1 MISGFKN
8 LINKSNEITAEDVKF
23 QYEDDVQRKLEGH
36 PLLGFFTELGK
47 CLESESDAARE
58 LRKTLT
64 QKRKRLKTS
73 ASPVTDSVLSQS
85 SIEVDVH
92 VVESVS
98 SSQSLVNPE
107 SYASTGHKRNPSKS
121 SVLTNSTDASASQL
135 DQAEPLVQALQNSFV
150 EDIMKSLGWRNGIK
164 VTWVK
169 GREMWLQYTEC
180 R

>member
-1 MISGFKN
+1 LTSGFKS
-8 LINKSNEITAEDVKF
+8 LINKSNEVTAEDIKF
-23 QYEDDVQRKLEGH
+23 QYEDDVQRKLEDH

-47 CLESESDAARE
+47 CLEGESDGARE

-85 SIEVDVH
+85 SIETEVH
-92 VVESVS
+92 IVESVS
-98 SSQSLVNPE
+98 SPQSLVNPE
-107 SYASTGHKRNPSKS
+107 SFTTTGHKRDPSKS
-121 SVLTNSTDASASQL
+121 SVLTNSTDTSASQL

-164 VTWVK
+164 VTWAK
-169 GREMWLQYTEC
+169 GREMWLQYTE
-180 R
+180 